1 MGKALKYERQMKWSM
16 IFVIVFCA
24 ALLALGILWDTAGS
38 TQISGP
44 VVLFTIGMYSFG
56 MRTIKE
62 LKSEIARLQAASGSE
77 E

>member
-1 MGKALKYERQMKWSM
+1 MEKALKYEQQMKWSM

-24 ALLALGILWDTAGS
+24 AILVLGILWDTAGS

-44 VVLFTIGMYSFG
+44 VVCFTTGMYSLG
-56 MRTIKE
+56 RRTIKE
-62 LKSEIARLQAASGSE
+62 LKSEIARLQTGDSE

>member
-1 MGKALKYERQMKWSM
+1 M
-16 IFVIVFCA
+16 IFVIAFCA
-24 ALLALGILWDTAGS
+24 GIVLLGILWDTAGS

>member
-1 MGKALKYERQMKWSM
+1 
-16 IFVIVFCA
+16 
-24 ALLALGILWDTAGS
+24 
-38 TQISGP
+38 

>member
-38 TQISGP
+38 TQIAGP
-44 VVLFTIGMYSFG
+44 VVWFTVSMYSLG

-62 LKSEIARLQAASGSE
+62 LKSEVTRLQGGGSE

>member
-1 MGKALKYERQMKWSM
+1 MEQALKYEQQMKWSM

-24 ALLALGILWDTAGS
+24 AILVLGILWDTASS

-44 VVLFTIGMYSFG
+44 VVCFTTGMYAFG
-56 MRTIKE
+56 RRTIKE